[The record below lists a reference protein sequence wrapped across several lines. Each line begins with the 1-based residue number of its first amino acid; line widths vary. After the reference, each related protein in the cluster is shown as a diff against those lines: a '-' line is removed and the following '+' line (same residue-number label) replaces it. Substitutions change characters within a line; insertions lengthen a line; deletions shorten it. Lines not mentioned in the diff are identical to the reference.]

1 MAMALYLSAILGAQ
15 NLQPGV
21 GFGSSLSL
29 SLSLSRF
36 DASAAMADPALD
48 DQREQPPAI
57 LRSRQTSCDPLR
69 AQLHRVLEAQA
80 ARVHAGIACGE
91 MWRLELPLRR
101 FGPSGHRT
109 RDDSVPG
116 AASYL
121 CTAGPGSGVRKDR
134 LPEDGPSELFFAA
147 ASTIAAIAAI
157 AAIALPPS
165 RPSRAMA
172 LTVALSGVGHTGR
185 FVGLCRI
192 AGLRR

>member
-1 MAMALYLSAILGAQ
+1 MAMALYLSAILGAR

-21 GFGSSLSL
+21 GFGSSLSH
-29 SLSLSRF
+29 SRF

-48 DQREQPPAI
+48 DQREQPPEI
-57 LRSRQTSCDPLR
+57 LRSRQTSFDPLR
-69 AQLHRVLEAQA
+69 AQLNRVLEAQA

-121 CTAGPGSGVRKDR
+121 GTAGPGSGVRKDR

-147 ASTIAAIAAI
+147 ASTI